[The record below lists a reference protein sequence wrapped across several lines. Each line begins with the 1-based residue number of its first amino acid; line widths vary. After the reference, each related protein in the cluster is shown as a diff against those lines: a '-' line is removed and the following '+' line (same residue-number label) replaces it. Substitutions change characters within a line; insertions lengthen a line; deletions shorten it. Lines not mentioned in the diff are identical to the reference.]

1 MTFSFEGKTYTMADN
16 YVNFLGFSY
25 KSGKK
30 RQYINSRKLTG
41 ILYESSLSGNASN
54 KAYSISKQLAEAL
67 KQNFPFLRQVRGQA
81 LQLRTCYHTMPN
93 IRHKPDGYYYGNQQC
108 NKGPSDDG
116 LRAPDALR
124 RRLIET
130 SVAYDAQDKRDDP
143 GYPAMQEHN
152 ARKDQDPNHPF
163 LREGKGT
170 VIRQVGLHSIRSRQ
184 RLCKV
189 RQIHKG
195 DSRSHR

>member
-1 MTFSFEGKTYTMADN
+1 
-16 YVNFLGFSY
+16 
-25 KSGKK
+25 
-30 RQYINSRKLTG
+30 
-41 ILYESSLSGNASN
+41 
-54 KAYSISKQLAEAL
+54 
-67 KQNFPFLRQVRGQA
+67 
-81 LQLRTCYHTMPN
+81 MPN

-108 NKGPSDDG
+108 NKGPSHDG